1 MWYTIFKQ
9 FFPGDV
15 LENVPYCRQWLYLC
29 PLRLGWLALK
39 HIFVCLG
46 VWLVGGLF
54 VFFFC
59 CNSVYVCTYMYKYSQ
74 EIKRG
79 CQFPRRYT
87 YWDRN
92 VFYFRFLGCLL
103 GLLTLGAVFV
113 CLCFILFSIH
123 SVCTFLGPLSV
134 FFFCCCSIMVIQ
146 IPQAE
151 SFLSAV
157 KH

>member
-1 MWYTIFKQ
+1 MTLPLSSETGMVSFKT
-9 FFPGDV
+9 
-15 LENVPYCRQWLYLC
+15 
-29 PLRLGWLALK
+29 
-39 HIFVCLG
+39 HICLFG
-46 VWLVGGLF
+46 CLVGWWVVCF
-54 VFFFC
+54 FFFC

-134 FFFCCCSIMVIQ
+134 CFFFFCSIMVIQ